1 MSSRRQL
8 WLSPDRV
15 NNSLHIALLTL
26 LEILPIQA
34 CLLMYAAGTT
44 SMSNAFGP
52 LWLITVVL
60 LAFALVRR
68 KLGERS
74 TVAVMILSVLVGV
87 NACILFA
94 ALAPTAYGGVAG
106 GLFSMNWVNALRQDA
121 THDTARFN
129 GLFSILPFV
138 AYLGWRGLI
147 LGAGFP
153 RTYVTLRRFAIGL
166 TVIIVACLGALSVPP
181 QAQPE
186 LESALL
192 LLVALEAFAGLA
204 TAAMAR
210 RDEEQATAEDANA
223 RENTR
228 WLLNA
233 FGAAAFVVGVAFLIG
248 LTLDLN
254 LATPLT
260 RAVGVFGSVVNSA
273 LSWLIERFAYLLWI
287 LFVKT
292 IGAWLFR
299 NAQFYQSPPRDTGA
313 VAPGAHK
320 QPVIVPPPYQVLVAA
335 EIIIGALCVG
345 VLLFVIYRLVTYLLR
360 ARRAPTDPE
369 MDEEREGLDGS
380 GLLKRQIADL
390 LGQLRGAF
398 ASDSDPLRAG
408 GVRWH
413 FREALRAGAAAGL
426 ERRDGE
432 TADEYGR
439 RMSAV
444 TQAAQGAGSEAS
456 FATLTAAYDD
466 ARYGEREAPATPA
479 VVTEAKRLTD
489 ALRRLRTGR

>member
-15 NNSLHIALLTL
+15 NDGLHIALLTL
-26 LEILPIQA
+26 LEVLPIQA
-34 CLLMYAAGTT
+34 CLLIYAAGTT

-52 LWLITVVL
+52 LWLIAAVL
-60 LAFALVRR
+60 LMFALVRR
-68 KLGERS
+68 KVGDRS
-74 TVAVMILSVLVGV
+74 TVLVTILSVFVG
-87 NACILFA
+87 ACGCILFT
-94 ALAPTAYGGVAG
+94 ALAPTAYGEVAG
-106 GLFSMNWVNALRQDA
+106 GPFSMGWVNALHQDA
-121 THDTARFN
+121 AHDTARFN
-129 GLFSILPFV
+129 GLFSIPPFV
-138 AYLGWRGLI
+138 AYLGWRGLT

-153 RTYVTLRRFAIGL
+153 RTYVTLRRLAIGL
-166 TVIIVACLGALSVPP
+166 SVIIVACMGVLSVPS
-181 QAQPE
+181 QAQRE
-186 LESALL
+186 LGSALL

-204 TAAMAR
+204 TAALAR
-210 RDEEQATAEDANA
+210 RDDQQTTAEGANS

-233 FGAAAFVVGVAFLIG
+233 LGAAAFVVGVAYLVG
-248 LTLDLN
+248 LTLDLRM
-254 LATPLT
+254 ATPLT
-260 RAVGVFGSVVNSA
+260 RAVGNFGVLVNAA

-292 IGAWLFR
+292 LGAWLFK

-320 QPVIVPPPYQVLVAA
+320 QPVIVPPPYQVLVTA

-345 VLLFVIYRLVTYLLR
+345 ALLFVIYRLVTYLLR

-369 MDEEREGLDGS
+369 MDEEREGLDGR
-380 GLLKRQIADL
+380 GLLRRQIAEL
-390 LGQLRGAF
+390 LGQLRGVF
-398 ASDSDPLRAG
+398 ASEPDPLRAG
-408 GVRWH
+408 SVRWH

-426 ERRDGE
+426 ERRDSE

-439 RMSAV
+439 RMTAI

-456 FATLTAAYDD
+456 FATLTAAYDH
-466 ARYGEREAPATPA
+466 ARYGEHDAPATPA
-479 VVTEAKRLTD
+479 IAAEAKRLTD